1 MESVRSVSSAQQST
15 SESELVELLR
25 ALTAPKLKLLCK
37 ENATKTSGNK
47 ADIIRRLA
55 MTWKVACDVSPE
67 TCSTSAATTIDMP
80 AFDELRSWTKDL
92 SPLTHFPFMQ
102 LYHYLVNS
110 KEKLFDKKSMEAFKL
125 LKAYQFF
132 ADGVVTNG

>member
-1 MESVRSVSSAQQST
+1 MEFVRSVSSAQQST

-25 ALTAPKLKLLCK
+25 ALNAPKLKLLCK

-47 ADIIRRLA
+47 AVIIGRLA
-55 MTWKVACDVSPE
+55 TIWKVACDVSPE
-67 TCSTSAATTIDMP
+67 TCSTSATTTIDMP
-80 AFDELRSWTKDL
+80 AFNKLRSWMKDL
-92 SPLTHFPFMQ
+92 SPLTHFTFMQ

-125 LKAYQFF
+125 LKVYQYF
-132 ADGVVTNG
+132 AEGLVTNI